1 MQTPRRIRALLVS
14 MAAVLALGAGAVPT
28 TAASPAGTDP
38 SLSAW
43 LVVRDP
49 EIQFGTPAAGDS
61 GNSSGEAVV
70 WQRIS
75 EGYYGVD
82 IGGITDFSGV
92 PQVTAMSTEP
102 RSCVVQSWG
111 GTALQV
117 IIRCLDPQGV
127 SRDTPFVMTYLR
139 GTAASGGASGRL
151 AHAWVDADFV
161 KVFYNHVSEGGLISR
176 VTNSTGDYTLTIPGL
191 GKPAGSGTILV
202 TPYFKVDQGETPS
215 ACTTASWV
223 RSGSSLK
230 VDVRCRTLAG
240 VGVDSKFDLLFLR
253 QLGPE
258 GFGGGPAAYVRAS
271 RKTQTTAYTPDATF
285 AYQSNGK
292 TSSILRTG
300 LGTYRVTLKG
310 MPGRG
315 AAIVTAYG
323 PGKARCQLSDISTT
337 SPVKLTVRCFK
348 PAGAPVDSDFTLAW
362 TK

>member
-1 MQTPRRIRALLVS
+1 MQTPRRIRALVLS
-14 MAAVLALGAGAVPT
+14 LTAAVALGAGVVPA
-28 TAASPAGTDP
+28 TAASPAGTEP
-38 SLSAW
+38 SISAW
-43 LVVRDP
+43 LVARDP
-49 EIQFGTPAAGDS
+49 TIQFGTPAAGDS
-61 GNSSGEAVV
+61 GNSSGGTVI
-70 WQRIS
+70 WQRI
-75 EGYYGVD
+75 ETGLYGVD

-92 PQVTAMSTEP
+92 PQVTAMSTSP

-127 SRDTPFVMTYLR
+127 SRDTPFVLTYLR
-139 GTAASGGASGRL
+139 GTGASGGASGRL

-176 VTNSTGDYTLTIPGL
+176 VTNGTGDYTLTIPGL

-240 VGVDSKFDLLFLR
+240 AAVDSKFDLQFLR

-258 GFGGGPAAYVRAS
+258 GFGGGPAAYLRAS
-271 RKTQTTAYTPDATF
+271 QKSRTTAYTPTATF
-285 AYQSNGK
+285 AWQSNGK

-300 LGTYRVTLKG
+300 VGTYRVTLKG

-323 PGKARCQLSDISTT
+323 PGKARCQLSSIGTT
-337 SPVKLTVRCFK
+337 TPVKIVVRCFK
-348 PAGAPVDSDFTLAW
+348 PNGALVDSDFTLAW

>member
-1 MQTPRRIRALLVS
+1 MQTPRRIRALVVS
-14 MAAVLALGAGAVPT
+14 MTAALALGAGVVPA

-102 RSCVVQSWG
+102 RSCVVQSWS

-139 GTAASGGASGRL
+139 GTGASGGASGRL

-161 KVFYNHVSEGGLISR
+161 KVFYNHVSEGDLISR
-176 VTNSTGDYTLTIPGL
+176 VTNGTGDYTLTIPGL
-191 GKPAGSGTILV
+191 GTPAGSGTILL
-202 TPYFKVDQGETPS
+202 TPYFKIDQAETPT

-223 RSGSSLK
+223 RSGSNLT

-240 VGVDSKFDLLFLR
+240 AAADSKFDLQFLR

-258 GFGGGPAAYVRAS
+258 GFGGGPAAYLRTSQKS
-271 RKTQTTAYTPDATF
+271 RTTAYAPTTTF
-285 AYQSNGK
+285 AWQSNGK

-300 LGTYRVTLKG
+300 VGTYRVTLKG

-323 PGKARCQLSDISTT
+323 TGKARCQLGSIGTT
-337 SPVKLTVRCFK
+337 TPVKLTVRCFK
-348 PAGAPVDSDFTLAW
+348 PTGSLTDSDFTLAW